1 MTISVRLNDEDTE
14 LIKAENME
22 NSKIEIYTKD
32 LNQIAKLEN
41 AELEIRD
48 TYVRLYNENTNIFI
62 DKQGN
67 IIDENQALE
76 QTQEA
81 PDTIGKYAKDYMG
94 YAQVYYTDEV
104 IEAED

>member
-1 MTISVRLNDEDTE
+1 MKIRISNLKLKNFKG
-14 LIKAENME
+14 I
-22 NSKIEIYTKD
+22 KD
-32 LNQIAKLEN
+32 L
-41 AELEIRD
+41 EID
-48 TYVRLYNENTNIFI
+48 FNNENTNIFI